1 MQLCN
6 MCPRKCNVDRT
17 NSSGFCGVNN
27 KIIIRKVMLHTFEE
41 PILTSSSDKG
51 SGTIFFAGCNLGCV
65 YCQNYDVSHS
75 NKGKE
80 ISINE
85 LVDIFKLLENSGAG
99 NIDLVSPT
107 HFADQIIEALKIY
120 KPKIPVIW
128 NTGGYENPETI
139 AKLNGLVDI
148 YLTDFKYKD
157 NNLALKYSKSNNYFE
172 NAKNSLETMKK
183 QQMKNVFVGG
193 KLVSGI
199 IVRHMVLP
207 SFVKDSIAVLDTIK
221 EILGNEAI
229 ISIMSQYVPMGKAH
243 EYNEINRRITPLE
256 YKTVVAHATKLG
268 FKNAF
273 IQDLESASCSYTPN
287 FNSSIIDL

>member
-139 AKLNGLVDI
+139 AKLDGLVDI

-157 NNLALKYSKSNNYFE
+157 NKLALK
-172 NAKNSLETMKK
+172 
-183 QQMKNVFVGG
+183 
-193 KLVSGI
+193 
-199 IVRHMVLP
+199 
-207 SFVKDSIAVLDTIK
+207 
-221 EILGNEAI
+221 
-229 ISIMSQYVPMGKAH
+229 
-243 EYNEINRRITPLE
+243 
-256 YKTVVAHATKLG
+256 
-268 FKNAF
+268 
-273 IQDLESASCSYTPN
+273 
-287 FNSSIIDL
+287 